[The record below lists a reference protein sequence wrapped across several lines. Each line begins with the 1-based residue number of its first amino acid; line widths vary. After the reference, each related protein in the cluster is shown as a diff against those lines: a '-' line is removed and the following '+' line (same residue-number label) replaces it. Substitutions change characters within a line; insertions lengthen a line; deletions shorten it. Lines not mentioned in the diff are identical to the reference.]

1 MLYGC
6 FEHVARRY
14 KPSSL
19 GSDRTVHSCSSCSCF
34 LTRIGVIFNI
44 LLVGLCYSHIFSM
57 CLCCGHDDMAANFAI
72 SLEPS
77 ETKSENFDTDNDNA
91 DAAVANLLLLMYRE
105 KNSTAILN
113 WRTMAVTI
121 AGDPG

>member
-1 MLYGC
+1 
-6 FEHVARRY
+6 
-14 KPSSL
+14 
-19 GSDRTVHSCSSCSCF
+19 
-34 LTRIGVIFNI
+34 
-44 LLVGLCYSHIFSM
+44 M

>member
-1 MLYGC
+1 
-6 FEHVARRY
+6 
-14 KPSSL
+14 
-19 GSDRTVHSCSSCSCF
+19 
-34 LTRIGVIFNI
+34 
-44 LLVGLCYSHIFSM
+44 M

-105 KNSTAILN
+105 KKFNCNIELENDGRDDSGRSGMKKGGKETE
-113 WRTMAVTI
+113 RERER
-121 AGDPG
+121 

>member
-1 MLYGC
+1 
-6 FEHVARRY
+6 
-14 KPSSL
+14 
-19 GSDRTVHSCSSCSCF
+19 
-34 LTRIGVIFNI
+34 
-44 LLVGLCYSHIFSM
+44 
-57 CLCCGHDDMAANFAI
+57 MAANFAI